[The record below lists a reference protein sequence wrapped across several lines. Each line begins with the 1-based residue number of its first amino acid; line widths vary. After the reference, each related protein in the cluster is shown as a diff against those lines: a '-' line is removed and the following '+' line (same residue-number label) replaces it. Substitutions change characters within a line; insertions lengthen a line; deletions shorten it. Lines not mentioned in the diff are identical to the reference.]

1 MTLSFPAR
9 FRQPLLSLLLVAGG
23 VLFLPLLVLKLTGW
37 PVFWPLAQL
46 CGLIAVLP
54 LAIPQLRKHGRA
66 RLYLQA
72 GRRKPGLPLAGVY
85 ALLAAG
91 TLAGWFLLFPDYL
104 RSLAIFKIME
114 KQIATRGLALVIVGY
129 CLGFA
134 LCNAILEEFVF
145 RAAILRGLLEAF
157 PVWLALGLQGA
168 VFGLAHLHG
177 VPGGW
182 SGVLLA
188 TIFGIFMGDLMRR
201 SNGLLYPVLAHMVA
215 DIVIFLGMLWA
226 RGYLG

>member
-1 MTLSFPAR
+1 MTNILR
-9 FRQPLLSLLLVAGG
+9 TRCTLPLLSLLLVAGG
-23 VLFLPLLVLKLTGW
+23 VLFLPLLVLRLTGW

-104 RSLAIFKIME
+104 RGLAVFDMVE
-114 KQIATRGLALVIVGY
+114 KQIAARGLALVIIGY

-134 LCNAILEEFVF
+134 VINAILEEFVF
-145 RAAILRGLLEAF
+145 RAAILHGLLEAF

-168 VFGLAHLHG
+168 VFGFAHLHG

-188 TIFGIFMGDLMRR
+188 TIYGIFMGDLMRR
-201 SNGLLYPVLAHMVA
+201 SDGLLYPVLAHITA
-215 DIVIFLGMLWA
+215 DIVIFLGLLGA

>member
-1 MTLSFPAR
+1 MTLPPR
-9 FRQPLLSLLLVAGG
+9 FRLPLLSLLLVAFGFFLLPR
-23 VLFLPLLVLKLTGW
+23 LFLRLTGMQ
-37 PVFWPLAQL
+37 PFWPLAQL
-46 CGLIAVLP
+46 CGLVAVLP
-54 LAIPQLRKHGRA
+54 LAVFLLKRQGRA

-72 GRRKPGLPLAGVY
+72 GLRKPGLQLAGVY

-91 TLAGWFLLFPDYL
+91 ALVVWFLLFPDYL
-104 RSLAIFKIME
+104 KKMTIFNMVE
-114 KQIATRGLALVIVGY
+114 KQITARGLLTVMLGY

-134 LCNAILEEFVF
+134 VLNAILEEFVF
-145 RAAILRGLLEAF
+145 RAAILRSLLEAF

-168 VFGLAHLHG
+168 LFGIAHLQG

-201 SNGLLYPVLAHMVA
+201 SNGILYPVLAHIMA
-215 DIVIFLGMLWA
+215 DVVIFLGLLWA

>member
-1 MTLSFPAR
+1 MSTA
-9 FRQPLLSLLLVAGG
+9 FRSRYALPLLSLLLVAGG
-23 VLFLPLLVLKLTGW
+23 VLFLPLLVLRLTGW

-46 CGLIAVLP
+46 CGLVAVLP
-54 LAIPQLRKHGRA
+54 VAILQLRKHGRA

-72 GRRKPGLPLAGVY
+72 GRRKPGLPLAGLY

-91 TLAGWFLLFPDYL
+91 TLAGWFALFPDYL
-104 RSLAIFKIME
+104 RGLAVFDMVE
-114 KQIATRGLALVIVGY
+114 KQIAARGLAVVVIGY

-134 LCNAILEEFVF
+134 FINALLEEFVF
-145 RAAILRGLLEAF
+145 RAAILRGLLGAF

-168 VFGLAHLHG
+168 LFGFVHLNG

-201 SNGLLYPVLAHMVA
+201 SDGILYPVLAHIMA
-215 DIVIFLGMLWA
+215 DIVIFLGLLWA
-226 RGYLG
+226 RGYL